1 MSNLACDV
9 VHSNIARL
17 REQLKTVDFSGCPAN
32 GFARDFYA
40 LGLDVY
46 ESLITKQDVK
56 NGVLSSTPLA
66 VLLGVVPTPIIL
78 AIYFIAKKEGW
89 I

>member
-1 MSNLACDV
+1 MSTLACDV
-9 VHSNIARL
+9 VHSNITRL
-17 REQLKTVDFSGCPAN
+17 REQLKTVDFRGCPAN

-46 ESLITKQDVK
+46 ESLITKQDNK
-56 NGVLSSTPLA
+56 TAALSGTPLA

-78 AIYFIAKKEGW
+78 ALYFIAKKEGW
-89 I
+89 L

>member
-1 MSNLACDV
+1 MSDLACEV
-9 VHSNIARL
+9 VHSNVTRL
-17 REQLKTVDFSGCPAN
+17 REQLKKVDFSGCPAN

-46 ESLITKQDVK
+46 ENLITKQDTK
-56 NGVLSSTPLA
+56 TNALSGTPLA

-89 I
+89 L